1 MPVPFLTA
9 RWSHLLLVNLEAPE
23 AVLRPI
29 IPTPLEL
36 DHWRGKA
43 YVSVVGVCMDTVRV
57 GRGWRVPGFTAHAQ
71 VNFRTYVRFR
81 DRAGVWFI
89 RQLVTSRLMASVAR
103 WAFGEPFEAAP
114 IDARVTDAPDTV
126 TVEYRIAR
134 RGRMAA
140 TAGAARGVPRP
151 GSAEAFFQQRFEG
164 YRLNRRGQLTAFQ
177 VEHPSWHGRSVD
189 TFDWDLD
196 LGALY
201 GPAWA
206 ALSRRPESV
215 LYATGSTVAVY
226 APQSVLAAG
235 AG

>member
-1 MPVPFLTA
+1 
-9 RWSHLLLVNLEAPE
+9 
-23 AVLRPI
+23 
-29 IPTPLEL
+29 
-36 DHWRGKA
+36 
-43 YVSVVGVCMDTVRV
+43 MDGVRV
-57 GRGWRVPGFTAHAQ
+57 RGWRVPGFAAHAQ

-89 RQLVTSRLMASVAR
+89 RQLVASRLMAAVAR
-103 WAFGEPFEAAP
+103 WAYGEPFQTAP
-114 IDARVTDAPDTV
+114 IDARVTAAPETV

-134 RGRMAA
+134 RWRMAA

-151 GSAEAFFQQRFEG
+151 GSAEAFFQERFVG
-164 YRLNRRGQLTAFQ
+164 YRVNRQGQLTAFQ
-177 VEHPSWHGRSVD
+177 VEHPSWDGRSVND
-189 TFDWDLD
+189 FDWDLD

-215 LYATGSTVAVY
+215 LYASGSTVAVY
-226 APQSVLAAG
+226 SPQRVLAAG

>member
-1 MPVPFLTA
+1 MV
-9 RWSHLLLVNLEAPE
+9 LVNIEAPE

-29 IPTPLEL
+29 IPPPLEL

-43 YVSVVGVCMDTVRV
+43 YVSVVGLCMDAVRV
-57 GRGWRVPGFTAHAQ
+57 RGWRVPGFTAHAQ

-89 RQLVTSRLMASVAR
+89 RQLVASRLMAAVAR
-103 WAFGEPFEAAP
+103 WAYAEPFATVPINTRVTAAP
-114 IDARVTDAPDTV
+114 ETV

-134 RGRMAA
+134 RWRMAA
-140 TAGAARGVPRP
+140 TAGAAQGLPRP
-151 GSAEAFFQQRFEG
+151 GSAEAFFQQRFVG
-164 YRLNRRGQLTAFQ
+164 YRLNRRRQLTAFQ
-177 VEHPSWHGRSVD
+177 VEHPAWHNRNVD
-189 TFDWDLD
+189 AFDWDLD

-206 ALSRRPESV
+206 AVSRRHPESV
-215 LYATGSTVAVY
+215 LYASGSAVAVY
-226 APQSVLAAG
+226 APQRVLAMG

>member
-9 RWSHLLLVNLEAPE
+9 RWSHLLLVNLEVPE

-29 IPTPLEL
+29 IPAPLEL

-43 YVSVVGVCMDTVRV
+43 YVSVVGLCMDAVRV
-57 GRGWRVPGFTAHAQ
+57 RGWRVPGFAAHAQ
-71 VNFRTYVRFR
+71 VNFRTYVRLR

-89 RQLVTSRLMASVAR
+89 RQLVASRLMAAVAR
-103 WAFGEPFEAAP
+103 WAYGEPFETAP
-114 IDARVTDAPDTV
+114 IDARVADAPDTV
-126 TVEYRIAR
+126 TVEYRLAR
-134 RGRMAA
+134 RWRMVA
-140 TAGAARGVPRP
+140 TAGAALGVPRP
-151 GSAEAFFQQRFEG
+151 GSAEAFFQERFVG

-189 TFDWDLD
+189 NFDWDLD

-201 GPAWA
+201 GPEWA
-206 ALSRRPESV
+206 ALSRRPAESV
-215 LYATGSTVAVY
+215 LYASGSTVAVY
-226 APQSVLAAG
+226 SPQRVLAGG